1 MKGRLSLS
9 QYPYFGSFMFLS
21 RDGSK
26 NSLMNLGLKTSM
38 QYPVRVFP
46 VYSFT
51 ISTSN
56 FCFSNL
62 TLNDLLSY
70 PSLKDLTQEKDEA
83 LDTKVVKGR
92 INCISVEL

>member
-1 MKGRLSLS
+1 
-9 QYPYFGSFMFLS
+9 MFLN
-21 RDGSK
+21 RDGSR
-26 NSLMNLGLKTSM
+26 NSLINLGLKTSI

-46 VYSFT
+46 VDSFT

-70 PSLKDLTQEKDEA
+70 PSLKDLTQEKVEE
-83 LDTKVVKGR
+83 LETKVVKGR
-92 INCISVEL
+92 ISYKSLGL